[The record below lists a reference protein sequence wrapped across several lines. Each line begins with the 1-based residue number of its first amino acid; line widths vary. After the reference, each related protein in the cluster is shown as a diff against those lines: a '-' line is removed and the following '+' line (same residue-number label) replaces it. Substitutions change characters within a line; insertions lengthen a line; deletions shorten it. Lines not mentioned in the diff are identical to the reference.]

1 MEIKKNLLIAA
12 ILTSC
17 IFSSKAQTS
26 FNFKPGPTAAEGKEF
41 LQQNKKMPGVK
52 VIASGLQYKVLK
64 KGEGSIPSSTD
75 KVSIIYNLALLDGK
89 KIAIGGEKEAW
100 EHHLDKAL
108 PAMREA
114 ILLMPVGSK
123 WKLYIPAELGF
134 GNDLVDNIPAGS
146 VLTGTLE
153 LVKIIK

>member
-1 MEIKKNLLIAA
+1 MEIKKNLLVAA

-17 IFSSKAQTS
+17 IFSLKAQTS
-26 FNFKPGPTAAEGKEF
+26 LNFKPASTAAEGREF

-52 VIASGLQYKVLK
+52 STSSGLQYKVLK
-64 KGEGSIPSSTD
+64 KGDGAMPLRTD
-75 KVSIIYNLALLDGK
+75 KVSIVYSLALLDGK
-89 KIAIGGEKEAW
+89 KVASGGEKEAW

-108 PAMREA
+108 PGMQEA

-123 WKLYIPAELGF
+123 WTLFIPAELGF
-134 GNDLVDNIPAGS
+134 GNDVVDKIPAGS